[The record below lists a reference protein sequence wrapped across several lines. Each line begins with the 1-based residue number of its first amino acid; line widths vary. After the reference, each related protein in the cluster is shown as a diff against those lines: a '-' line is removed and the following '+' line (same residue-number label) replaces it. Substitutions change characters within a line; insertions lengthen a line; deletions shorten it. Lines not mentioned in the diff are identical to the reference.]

1 MPGASAQPS
10 SSGLTFTKP
19 MISSSKTDVLSC
31 MLCRFLFIMPL
42 ESNYVVINYLK
53 PWEACF
59 GPSEPMDLTKLQAG
73 KKLPCFYRINQW
85 GNYDY
90 WCVL

>member
-1 MPGASAQPS
+1 MTAAAHALRQHQLQLATSWAAVAD
-10 SSGLTFTKP
+10 LAC
-19 MISSSKTDVLSC
+19 SC
-31 MLCRFLFIMPL
+31 CRFLFLMPL
-42 ESNYVVINYLK
+42 ESNYVVVNYLK

-59 GPSEPMDLTKLQAG
+59 GPAEPLDLAQLQAG

-90 WCVL
+90 WCV

>member
-1 MPGASAQPS
+1 
-10 SSGLTFTKP
+10 
-19 MISSSKTDVLSC
+19 
-31 MLCRFLFIMPL
+31 MPL

-59 GPSEPMDLTKLQAG
+59 GPAEPMDLVQLQSG

-85 GNYDY
+85 GNIDY
-90 WCVL
+90 CECVVHIMIAHKTTAAGCKFQQQFVLCIGRQQQH